1 MLGAYQP
8 REQLTTLLVVA
19 IKDLRD
25 NVLAVDT
32 PGATPDLRPVFTQW
46 VNTYGNM
53 IVRTMIDDFNSKYTE
68 RGLPA
73 QRGVVPYVNPIS
85 VEEKITI
92 EGEKKQGWGG
102 AYSAKNNTIKISF
115 NKFERNYSLGKV
127 LKVTGIANKKKF
139 SAQYATA
146 LTVGTIIHETLHHIQ
161 LFDTR
166 EMSMMK
172 FAFERPEFF
181 MDNKLIP
188 YSYRTVELAAH
199 SIGLALKFAV
209 MLPRKYYWIHD
220 SVKIMESFR
229 KLTENDEPKG
239 LYYAFATKD
248 EALMLGFK
256 SDYASE
262 VKKMRDA
269 FGDDRI
275 NELVA
280 VVGPSVLGKPFD
292 EAVKFGYKNLMR
304 YIRKFDS
311 INVAFE
317 QDNLKLYKD

>member
-102 AYSAKNNTIKISF
+102 AYSAKNNTIKIK
-115 NKFERNYSLGKV
+115 N
-127 LKVTGIANKKKF
+127 
-139 SAQYATA
+139 
-146 LTVGTIIHETLHHIQ
+146 HH
-161 LFDTR
+161 
-166 EMSMMK
+166 
-172 FAFERPEFF
+172 
-181 MDNKLIP
+181 
-188 YSYRTVELAAH
+188 
-199 SIGLALKFAV
+199 
-209 MLPRKYYWIHD
+209 
-220 SVKIMESFR
+220 
-229 KLTENDEPKG
+229 
-239 LYYAFATKD
+239 
-248 EALMLGFK
+248 
-256 SDYASE
+256 
-262 VKKMRDA
+262 
-269 FGDDRI
+269 
-275 NELVA
+275 
-280 VVGPSVLGKPFD
+280 
-292 EAVKFGYKNLMR
+292 
-304 YIRKFDS
+304 
-311 INVAFE
+311 
-317 QDNLKLYKD
+317 